1 MFTHTL
7 TPIQKHTPTF
17 HFELKTEKP
26 CTPQHYPSYT
36 YTHSIQKTHSKI
48 QLEVKKTQKPV
59 LHPHSHSPN
68 SKYSLVRA
76 KFSTV
81 TGETKVITT
90 YTQVMLLRIN
100 KIAKIYLYSHNTEQV
115 IVHTDTFIHTHPHSH
130 TITKLY
136 SSSQPKTYT
145 SQHNPSHTHTHLAQE
160 HDPSSTLSL
169 KPQKPAFHNI
179 IHHTLRLTYFKNS
192 IQLTL

>member
-1 MFTHTL
+1 ML
-7 TPIQKHTPTF
+7 
-17 HFELKTEKP
+17 
-26 CTPQHYPSYT
+26 
-36 YTHSIQKTHSKI
+36 
-48 QLEVKKTQKPV
+48 
-59 LHPHSHSPN
+59 SPFIP
-68 SKYSLVRA
+68 KLCYS
-76 KFSTV
+76 
-81 TGETKVITT
+81 G
-90 YTQVMLLRIN
+90 IN
-100 KIAKIYLYSHNTEQV
+100 KIVKFYWYSQNTAQL
-115 IVHTDTFIHTHPHSH
+115 IIHTDTFIHTHPHSH

-192 IQLTL
+192 IQLTLWVKNPEPCTPQQYSAHIHTYILQNTHTYWYTHTHIIQ